1 MTTEYTIGEVDD
13 DRLERIV
20 AYLAEHEIEKAKER
34 GEIDP
39 VAKVKTLKLFDGKTT
54 IAIAIETTSR

>member
-1 MTTEYTIGEVDD
+1 MTEYTIGEVSD

-20 AYLAEHEIEKAKER
+20 AYLSEHEIALARER

-39 VAKVKTLKLFDGKTT
+39 VATVKTLKLFDGKTT
-54 IAIAIETTSR
+54 IAIDIVTPEQ